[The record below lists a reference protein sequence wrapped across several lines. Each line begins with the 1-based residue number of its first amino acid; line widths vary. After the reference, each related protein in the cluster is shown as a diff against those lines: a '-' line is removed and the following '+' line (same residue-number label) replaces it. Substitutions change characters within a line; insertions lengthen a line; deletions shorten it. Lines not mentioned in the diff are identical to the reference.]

1 MKRSLATTLVL
12 CGALAASAAGALG
25 CDASAGGPEK
35 KKTEEEVALQ
45 PTPVVVGE
53 VVRGAITATISAAS
67 TIEAE
72 RQVTVHAESTG
83 RLVDLNI
90 EEGDLVKAGQ
100 LLARIRFDAQ
110 ASSLVRANTSLAK
123 AQADFERAERLY
135 GERVIGEE
143 EFLRAKNTLEV
154 AQLDLS
160 DRTREMKNTKVTAP
174 FTGTVTQRSATEGGF
189 VTNGAQLLQITDFS
203 TLVARVYVP
212 EKELDRISVGQEA
225 QVVGKAARG
234 RQGVGK
240 VKRISPT
247 VDAGSGTIKLTVSLP
262 QELAGPQGF
271 LPGMYAE
278 VTLTVDHREDVALVP
293 KGAVIHDEEQ
303 TYVFVADG
311 DKARRVHVELGLQ
324 DAERAEIRKGAAPGD
339 AIIVAGHTGLKDG
352 AAIVRVDA
360 QGKPLVAAVEAKK
373 EGG

>member
-1 MKRSLATTLVL
+1 M
-12 CGALAASAAGALG
+12 
-25 CDASAGGPEK
+25 
-35 KKTEEEVALQ
+35 
-45 PTPVVVGE
+45 
-53 VVRGAITATISAAS
+53 
-67 TIEAE
+67 
-72 RQVTVHAESTG
+72 
-83 RLVDLNI
+83 
-90 EEGDLVKAGQ
+90 
-100 LLARIRFDAQ
+100 
-110 ASSLVRANTSLAK
+110 
-123 AQADFERAERLY
+123 
-135 GERVIGEE
+135 
-143 EFLRAKNTLEV
+143 
-154 AQLDLS
+154 
-160 DRTREMKNTKVTAP
+160 
-174 FTGTVTQRSATEGGF
+174 
-189 VTNGAQLLQITDFS
+189 
-203 TLVARVYVP
+203 
-212 EKELDRISVGQEA
+212 
-225 QVVGKAARG
+225 
-234 RQGVGK
+234 
-240 VKRISPT
+240 KRISPT

-339 AIIVAGHTGLKDG
+339 PIIVAGHTGLKDG

>member
-35 KKTEEEVALQ
+35 KAEEEVALQ

-154 AQLDLS
+154 AQLDLT

-339 AIIVAGHTGLKDG
+339 PIIVAGHTGLKDG